1 MFAPFSAL
9 AWLLRK
15 EAAQHAETRMAAE
28 DHVARLRQGVEAWNQ
43 WRRRNSKSRPAL
55 VGARLRGADLREV
68 DLGNANLFEADLR
81 HANLFGANLRG
92 ATLLWADLR
101 GADLREADLS
111 YATLFGAKLRGP
123 TCSARTCGTRT
134 CAMQNSWSR
143 CIPGAAAPPR
153 SHRPPRSDARTPA
166 RVRRAPRQIGPTT
179 RSNRRVRQTPCRPHE
194 RTGRPCPSAAF

>member
-1 MFAPFSAL
+1 MFAPSSAL
-9 AWLLRK
+9 AWLMSK
-15 EAAQHAETRMAAE
+15 GSAQHAERRMAE
-28 DHVARLRQGVEAWNQ
+28 GDHVARLRQGVEAWNQ
-43 WRRRNSKSRPAL
+43 WRRRNPKSRPAL
-55 VGARLRGADLREV
+55 VRARLRGTDLREM
-68 DLGNANLFEADLR
+68 DLGDANLFEADLR

-153 SHRPPRSDARTPA
+153 SHRPPGSDARTPI
-166 RVRRAPRQIGPTT
+166 RVRRAT
-179 RSNRRVRQTPCRPHE
+179 RQT
-194 RTGRPCPSAAF
+194 GPSS